1 MLSIA
6 VRRRPARDPFAL
18 FVGAVLSSAATLIAA
33 ALAARPQ
40 RRRLFESIEHGASG
54 TRNLLGK
61 AARDAR
67 NRAVGAVASTR
78 AVLHRDTASDEKL
91 VARVR
96 SRLGHV
102 VAHPHAMDVSVS
114 GGHVVVAG
122 PIMRGQ
128 RERVIR
134 EVRRVRG
141 VRGVTA
147 QLREEDEAIVRRASS
162 EIAQERWIPSLR
174 AAASITGVAAIA
186 SSAFRIP
193 KVFRLALGTGGAL
206 LLSRA
211 IFDMPVERILGM
223 GGRRRAVDVQKTIT
237 IHAPVEQVFGYWAEL
252 ETLPAFMD
260 HVESVKLTSDRRS
273 HWVVRGPLGRPIEWD
288 AELTRFVPNEVIAWR
303 TLRGSLVKHAGIV
316 RFEHIEDGRAT
327 RINVRMTYNPVVGQ
341 LGHAVA
347 AMFGVDARK
356 ALDDD
361 MLRLKSLLEQGKATA
376 HGREVVR
383 NDIPAPMLSGR

>member
-6 VRRRPARDPFAL
+6 VQRRPARDPFAL

-40 RRRLFESIEHGASG
+40 RRRLRESIEHGAAD
-54 TRNLLGK
+54 TRDLLGK

-78 AVLHRDTASDEKL
+78 AALHRDTASDDKI

-102 VAHPHAMDVSVS
+102 VAHPHAIDVSAS
-114 GGHVVVAG
+114 RGHVFLTG
-122 PIMRGQ
+122 PVLRSE
-128 RERVIR
+128 RERVLK

-141 VRGVTA
+141 VRAVSA
-147 QLREEDEAIVRRASS
+147 QLRDDERAPLVRPSS
-162 EIAQERWIPSLR
+162 QIAQERWVPSLR
-174 AAASITGVAAIA
+174 AAASIGGIA
-186 SSAFRIP
+186 GMLSSALRIS
-193 KVFRLALGTGGAL
+193 KFARVALGTGGAL

-211 IFDMPVERILGM
+211 VFDMPIQRILGI
-223 GGRRRAVDVQKTIT
+223 GGKRRAVDIQKTIT
-237 IHAPVEQVFGYWAEL
+237 IHAPVEEVFAYWAEL
-252 ETLPAFMD
+252 ETLPTFMD

-273 HWVVRGPLGRPIEWD
+273 HWVVRGPLGRSIEWD

-303 TLRGSLVKHAGIV
+303 TVRGARVKHAGIV
-316 RFEHIEDGRAT
+316 RFESIDEGRAT
-327 RINVRMTYNPVVGQ
+327 RIDVRMTYNPVVGQ
-341 LGHAVA
+341 LGHVVA

-356 ALDDD
+356 SLDDD
-361 MLRLKSLLEQGKATA
+361 LLRLKSLIEQGKATA
-376 HGREVVR
+376 HGREVIRVS
-383 NDIPAPMLSGR
+383 AFALQGR

>member
-40 RRRLFESIEHGASG
+40 RRRLRESIEHGAAD
-54 TRNLLGK
+54 TRDLLGK

-78 AVLHRDTASDEKL
+78 AALHRDTASDHKI

-96 SRLGHV
+96 ARLGHV
-102 VAHPHAMDVSVS
+102 VAHPHAIDVSAS
-114 GGHVVVAG
+114 RGHVYLTG
-122 PIMRGQ
+122 PVLRSE
-128 RERVIR
+128 RERVLK

-141 VRGVTA
+141 VRAVSA
-147 QLREEDEAIVRRASS
+147 QLRDHDERAPLVRPSS
-162 EIAQERWIPSLR
+162 QIAQERWIPSVR
-174 AAASITGVAAIA
+174 AAASIGGIA
-186 SSAFRIP
+186 GILSSALRIP
-193 KVFRLALGTGGAL
+193 NVARALLGAGGAL

-211 IFDMPVERILGM
+211 VFDMPIQRILGI
-223 GGRRRAVDVQKTIT
+223 GGKRRAVDIEKTIT
-237 IHAPVEQVFGYWAEL
+237 IHAPVEEVFAYWAEL
-252 ETLPAFMD
+252 ETLPTFMD

-273 HWVVRGPLGRPIEWD
+273 HWVVRGPLGRSIEWD

-303 TLRGSLVKHAGIV
+303 TVRGARVKHAGIV
-316 RFEHIEDGRAT
+316 RFESIDEGGAT

-356 ALDDD
+356 SLDDD
-361 MLRLKSLLEQGKATA
+361 LLRLKSLIEQGKATA
-376 HGREVVR
+376 HGREVIRVS
-383 NDIPAPMLSGR
+383 AFALQGR